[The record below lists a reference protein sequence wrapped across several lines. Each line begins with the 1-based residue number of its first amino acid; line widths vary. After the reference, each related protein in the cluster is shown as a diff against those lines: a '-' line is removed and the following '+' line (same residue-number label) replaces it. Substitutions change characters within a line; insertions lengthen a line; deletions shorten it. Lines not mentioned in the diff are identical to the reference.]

1 MQYHILPGKF
11 TIPVVLYLR
20 KLNLLEVCPKCQSE
34 FKPPKPERNEFGTI
48 IVEAQEERLQ
58 EALRKKV
65 DFEANFNLIQAK

>member
-1 MQYHILPGKF
+1 M
-11 TIPVVLYLR
+11 
-20 KLNLLEVCPKCQSE
+20 LEVCPKCQSE